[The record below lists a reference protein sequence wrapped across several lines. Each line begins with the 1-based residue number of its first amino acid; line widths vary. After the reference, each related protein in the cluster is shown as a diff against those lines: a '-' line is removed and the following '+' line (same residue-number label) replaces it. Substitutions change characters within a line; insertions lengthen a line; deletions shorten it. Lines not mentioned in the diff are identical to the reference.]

1 MNDQPLRFYLSRV
14 VSAIVILVV
23 VILVDALE
31 PGRVA
36 ALHSAYVIGAYLV
49 VNTIL
54 WVLRVRRVYLVLLIG
69 DVLFITLM
77 VYLTGSHESRF
88 QFLYLILIIYAG
100 FFLDR
105 TSLHLL
111 SATAVGFY
119 SAALVFQFAGVIPQT
134 TLRAMTEEE
143 LSYIIAVNFVALL
156 LVSLLIGLLSGRI
169 RRLTG
174 QVAVKERK
182 LKELARLKN
191 RIVDAIPSALL
202 TTDEAWRITYANHG
216 VREFV
221 QRHGMLDPDALL
233 GRKLDDLIPIR
244 ELWDDSE
251 PDVIQRMEYTF
262 ENGVV
267 IGMNLTRMYADGKF
281 IGILMVFQDLTDWKA
296 MERSMWFRN
305 SLMSLGE
312 MAAGIAH
319 EIRNPLASVTGAVQ
333 LLKESS
339 DGGDQPDE
347 LFQIIEDELERLGGT
362 IQDFLSFAKDEQD
375 SATVENV
382 NALVGEV
389 INLFEKGKSD
399 EIILHVGPEV
409 YREAYFGCCN
419 RGKIKRVIWNLLKNA
434 EKAVQY
440 RDRKE
445 IHVSV
450 KLQDEKVLLQIADT
464 GPGVPE
470 DLRDRVFEPYFS
482 TFAKGFGLGLSI
494 SRTIVEEVGGTIS
507 VEDSAHGG
515 ACFVVALKLAGHDQ
529 RTGGDFGSLEHTA
542 GG

>member
-1 MNDQPLRFYLSRV
+1 MDDQALRFFLSRIA
-14 VSAIVILVV
+14 SAVVILAV
-23 VILVDALE
+23 VILVNVLE
-31 PGRVA
+31 PGQLA
-36 ALHSAYVIGAYLV
+36 PLHTVYVIGFYLL

-54 WVLRVRRVYLVLLIG
+54 WFLGVRRVYLFLLIL
-69 DVLFITLM
+69 DVLFVTLM
-77 VYLTGSHESRF
+77 VYYSGSHESRF
-88 QFLYLILIIYAG
+88 QFLYLILVIYGG

-111 SATAVGFY
+111 SATAVGVY
-119 SAALVFQFAGVIPQT
+119 SASLLIQFAGLIPQT
-134 TLRAMTEEE
+134 SVRVTTSEEM
-143 LSYIIAVNFVALL
+143 SYVIGVNFVALL
-156 LVSLLIGLLSGRI
+156 LVSLLIGLLSGRV
-169 RRLTG
+169 RRLAG

-182 LKELARLKN
+182 LKELTRLKN

-202 TTDEAWRITYANHG
+202 TTDDNWRITYANHG

-221 QRHGMLDPDALL
+221 ERHGIVEADTLI
-233 GRKLDDLIPIR
+233 GRRLEDLVPIR

-251 PDVIQRMEYTF
+251 PDVMQRMEYTF

-267 IGMNLTRMYADGKF
+267 IGMNLTRMYADGQF
-281 IGILMVFQDLTDWKA
+281 LGVLMVFQDLTDWKA

-333 LLKESS
+333 LLKEGS
-339 DGGDQPDE
+339 GEGEQTGE
-347 LFQIIEDELERLGGT
+347 LFAIIEDELNRLGVT

-375 SATVENV
+375 KSSVENL

-389 INLFEKGKSD
+389 LNLFEKGKPD
-399 EIILHVGPEV
+399 DILLQVGPEI
-409 YREAYFGCCN
+409 YRESYWGRCN

-440 RDRKE
+440 RDEKE
-445 IHVSV
+445 IHVNME
-450 KLQDEKVLLQIADT
+450 LEEAHLRLLIQDT

-470 DLRDRVFEPYFS
+470 GLIERIFEPYFS

-494 SRTIVEEVGGTIS
+494 SRTIVEEVGGSIQ
-507 VEDSAHGG
+507 VESAPIGG
-515 ACFVVALKLAGHDQ
+515 ACFVVTLKLAGHDQ
-529 RTGGDFGSLEHTA
+529 STGGDFGSLEHSA
-542 GG
+542 G